1 MIAVTQSGET
11 ADTIAPT
18 RWARERGC
26 PIVAVTNTM
35 GSAITREADAVMFLQ
50 AGPEIAVAASKT
62 FVTQVTT
69 LIVLAAAIAKA
80 RGSMGEAQEL
90 ELGRALRALPDAAAR
105 TLEANPAINE
115 VARRYVN
122 SRGFMFIGRGY
133 TLPAAL
139 EGALKLKEISY
150 IHAEGYAAGELK
162 HGPISLLDAECPL
175 VSIATKSPTYDKLM
189 SNVME
194 GRARDARVIA
204 VATEGDAAIHRF
216 ADDVLWVADTHEA
229 LSAGAR
235 GDPAPAVRLL
245 HGGRPGHGRRPAAQP
260 GEVGDGGVG
269 MARPGPAADP
279 VVPAG
284 IVPPGTTELG
294 IDIIKVDRIAHTI
307 ERFGERFS
315 RRVLTDAERRYVRN
329 RPENFAGRW
338 AAKEAVSKVLGLGV
352 RGVGWTEIEIER
364 LPTGQPNVRLNGRAA
379 KRAEQLGMGRI
390 AVSISHEAEY
400 AVAVA
405 FGVRTAGGRYVFP
418 LDIDDRL
425 DDRERQLMARFE
437 RMREIHEATQALAVE
452 VAAADG
458 DAGDD

>member
-1 MIAVTQSGET
+1 
-11 ADTIAPT
+11 
-18 RWARERGC
+18 
-26 PIVAVTNTM
+26 
-35 GSAITREADAVMFLQ
+35 
-50 AGPEIAVAASKT
+50 
-62 FVTQVTT
+62 
-69 LIVLAAAIAKA
+69 
-80 RGSMGEAQEL
+80 
-90 ELGRALRALPDAAAR
+90 
-105 TLEANPAINE
+105 
-115 VARRYVN
+115 
-122 SRGFMFIGRGY
+122 
-133 TLPAAL
+133 
-139 EGALKLKEISY
+139 
-150 IHAEGYAAGELK
+150 
-162 HGPISLLDAECPL
+162 
-175 VSIATKSPTYDKLM
+175 
-189 SNVME
+189 
-194 GRARDARVIA
+194 
-204 VATEGDAAIHRF
+204 
-216 ADDVLWVADTHEA
+216 
-229 LSAGAR
+229 
-235 GDPAPAVRLL
+235 
-245 HGGRPGHGRRPAAQP
+245 
-260 GEVGDGGVG
+260 